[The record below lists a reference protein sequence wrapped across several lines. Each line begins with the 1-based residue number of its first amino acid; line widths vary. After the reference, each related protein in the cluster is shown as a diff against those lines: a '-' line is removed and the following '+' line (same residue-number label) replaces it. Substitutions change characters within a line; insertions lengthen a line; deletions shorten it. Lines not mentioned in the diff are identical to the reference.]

1 MHPILIKLGPVT
13 IHTYGFLLAI
23 GVLCGIALSL
33 KLAKKQNLDPKVLVD
48 FIFYA
53 ILVGLVGAKVWYFVT
68 IMGDKNETI
77 DLKSII
83 TAAGTFHGG
92 IIFGLLFV
100 VWYLRKHKLGFKK
113 IADTLAPGVALAHF
127 FGRMG
132 CFAAG
137 CCWGREA
144 AGCSIAVE
152 FNHPE
157 ATTGVPMY
165 TPLYPVQ
172 VMEAIL
178 NLINFIILF
187 VVFKKK
193 KFDGQLV
200 VLYMLNYSIIRFIVE
215 FFRGDD
221 DRGYIF
227 GGLEHPFSSL
237 SVPQLVSIVGAIT
250 AIILYTR
257 YRKKTEET
265 VAEVPKKQKPRKT
278 NRKK

>member
-1 MHPILIKLGPVT
+1 MHPILIELGPIT

-23 GVLCGIALSL
+23 GVLCGIGLSL

-77 DLKSII
+77 DLKAII

-100 VWYLRKHKLGFKK
+100 VWYLRKHNLSFKK

-144 AGCSIAVE
+144 SGCSIAVE
-152 FNHPE
+152 FTNPE
-157 ATTGVPMY
+157 TTTGVPMY

-187 VVFKKK
+187 FVFQKK

-200 VLYMLNYSIIRFIVE
+200 VLYMFNYSIIRFFVE

-221 DRGYIF
+221 DRGYII
-227 GGLEHPFSSL
+227 GSLEHPFTSI
-237 SVPQLVSIVGAIT
+237 SVPQLVSIVGAVT
-250 AIILYTR
+250 AIVLYTR
-257 YRKKTEET
+257 YRKNTEET
-265 VAEVPKKQKPRKT
+265 TDAVSQSQKK
-278 NRKK
+278 RKKSKKK